1 VSQQASKI
9 SPEEEQMRLAFGRMV
24 GFVLAAFLLLFG
36 GGIALIL
43 LGALFFR
50 FLGGA

>member
-1 VSQQASKI
+1 
-9 SPEEEQMRLAFGRMV
+9 MLLAFGRMV